1 MAKKNKPTLNTKVSG
16 DPVQAYLNAMQIS
29 READRES
36 NWDIISDNVSDM
48 ATGFAET
55 SIAMQEAKR
64 KDQEERKLQLELY
77 EQQFQNNV
85 DLITQ
90 NAGSLGEEYFDVASA
105 EAKKMQLEYAE
116 AVKAGDK
123 DLQSKLKMRLQG
135 LATSTGALKEILSD
149 LAESQNNGD
158 LSNGRTKE
166 EKQILAVCTDPANI
180 VHMDGEWKWK
190 NPEYDGSEGSKE
202 FYTQKDLDG
211 AFVEMDYKTSA
222 DYNDFEAEFNAL
234 GANYVNQG
242 TGGRFEKSRMKVKIQ
257 DSFITEDNI
266 MSIMHDDFRAE
277 GESKTFVRE
286 ISDYMDATPDF
297 YKQMGIDV
305 NLDGV
310 VDGYDYDSDEDKE
323 ILIRAI
329 VDKTSPHYKYDTSK
343 DILSDWLAS
352 KCEQQFYGPNPN
364 NLTLEQRKNLR
375 PEAGESPDSFVTR
388 GGIMGELAT
397 LGIKWDA
404 ETETWTESQA
414 DVADIL
420 NQYDKKA
427 NE

>member
-1 MAKKNKPTLNTKVSG
+1 MAKKKRTTLSANVSG
-16 DPVQAYLNAMQIS
+16 DPIQAYLDAQQNL
-29 READRES
+29 REVDRQS
-36 NWDIISDNVSDM
+36 SWDIIGDAVSDV
-48 ATGFAET
+48 TSGIAET
-55 SIAMQEAKR
+55 NMAIQQEKAQKQR
-64 KDQEERKLQLELY
+64 DRQLLLEQY

-90 NAGSLGEEYFDVASA
+90 NAGSLGEEYFDVASN

-123 DLQSKLKMRLQG
+123 ELQSKLKMRLQG
-135 LATSTGALKEILSD
+135 LATGTGAMKEILSD

-158 LSNGRTKE
+158 LSNGRTEE
-166 EKQILAVCTDPANI
+166 EKQILAVCTDPTNI

-222 DYNDFEAEFNAL
+222 AYNEFESDFNAL
-234 GANYVNQG
+234 GSNYVNQG
-242 TGGRFEKSRMKVKIQ
+242 AGGSFEKDRMKIKIQ

-266 MSIMHDDFRAE
+266 MSVMHDDFRGE
-277 GESKTFVRE
+277 GDSKTFVRE
-286 ISDYMDATPDF
+286 VSDYMNATPDF

-310 VDGYDYDSDEDKE
+310 VDYKDYDSDEDKE

-329 VDKTSPHYKYDTSK
+329 VDKTSPHYKYDISK

-352 KCEQQFYGPNPN
+352 KCEQQFYGDSDPNLKPEPGQTLEEFVN
-364 NLTLEQRKNLR
+364 AGGVAGLHMGGNSNYTYSEQYGFRLKENLTAEEILEK
-375 PEAGESPDSFVTR
+375 SKD
-388 GGIMGELAT
+388 
-397 LGIKWDA
+397 
-404 ETETWTESQA
+404 
-414 DVADIL
+414 
-420 NQYDKKA
+420 
-427 NE
+427 